1 MKNQRTTNVY
11 DYCRDE
17 APNSMAAAISTNLIN
32 IRNQNLKL
40 VLEKFE
46 GANHKLELVKVI
58 RGVKF
63 VDDAA
68 ASNAHA
74 VWYAL
79 ESADYHSSV
88 VWIMNMNDIDMINEA
103 LMEIIDK
110 KVKAIVIQGS
120 YNAEM
125 IDFFSGF
132 GKEISYAMH
141 LEDAVRTAFYSCKQ
155 GDEVLYSPGVPHCE
169 MDASYQI
176 RGENFQKAI
185 AQL

>member
-1 MKNQRTTNVY
+1 MKNQKENMY
-11 DYCRDE
+11 IYCKDE
-17 APNSMAAAISTNLIN
+17 TPNSMAAAITTNLIH
-32 IRNQNLKL
+32 IRNQNLKQAL
-40 VLEKFE
+40 TKFE
-46 GANHKLELVKVI
+46 GANHKLEFVKTI

-79 ESADYHSSV
+79 ECVDDLTSV
-88 VWIMNMNDIDMINEA
+88 IWIMNMNDIETINDA
-103 LMEIIDK
+103 LLEIIDK
-110 KVKAIVIQGS
+110 KVKAIVIQGA
-120 YNAEM
+120 YNTEM
-125 IDFFSGF
+125 IDFFAGI

-141 LEDAVRTAFYSCKQ
+141 LEDAVRTAFYSCEQ
-155 GDEVLYSPGVPHCE
+155 GDEVLYSPGVPHE
-169 MDASYQI
+169 SYHV